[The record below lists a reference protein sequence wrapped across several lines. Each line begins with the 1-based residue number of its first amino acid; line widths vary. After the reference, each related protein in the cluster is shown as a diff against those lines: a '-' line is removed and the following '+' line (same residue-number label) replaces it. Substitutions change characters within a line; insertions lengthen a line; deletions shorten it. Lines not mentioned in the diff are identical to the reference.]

1 MPTGGK
7 ENEEEGELWAHEDVG
22 RDRVGSWSAPEL
34 QSCTSGE
41 FQVALRE
48 FQIQGQLAEEH
59 LIRFQA
65 FLTAEEFA
73 YHPIPLYLGIGIG
86 WCYDKP
92 IQSAF
97 WIFLGLNSGR
107 SKGGAI

>member
-7 ENEEEGELWAHEDVG
+7 ENEEEGELGAQEDVG

-34 QSCTSGE
+34 QSCTLGE
-41 FQVALRE
+41 FLRE
-48 FQIQGQLAEEH
+48 FQIQGQLAAEH

-97 WIFLGLNSGR
+97 WIF
-107 SKGGAI
+107 